1 MLLLYFCY
9 AIILLYLFRYLLSSE
24 KEKERMNIMPKDDNL
39 EEMMKEKRREY
50 FRQWRAKNK
59 DKVRQHNLNYWMKK
73 AQQEAQKGENHA

>member
-1 MLLLYFCY
+1 
-9 AIILLYLFRYLLSSE
+9 
-24 KEKERMNIMPKDDNL
+24 MNIMPKDGNL

>member
-9 AIILLYLFRYLLSSE
+9 AIISLYLFRYPLSSE